1 LLGGVFFPVSVQPP
15 ELHQVSSLL
24 PMTHALEAV
33 RATLL
38 NGASLGDVQGHLAV
52 LALIAIAG
60 LPLGLAGVS
69 VATARGRQT
78 GTLGHV

>member
-1 LLGGVFFPVSVQPP
+1 
-15 ELHQVSSLL
+15 
-24 PMTHALEAV
+24 
-33 RATLL
+33 
-38 NGASLGDVQGHLAV
+38 